1 MFIANL
7 LPNSCYLINVIIL
20 SKEHIIF
27 FVSPVKNLSIPNE
40 KIRVKLL
47 FYNCGSASWLAW
59 YGMTKGSKPRED
71 NVLLVS
77 VLWVLW
83 QPLITMTNDLTNK

>member
-1 MFIANL
+1 MPDIHLDLYITMINFQATKQKSIIWEMFIANL

-40 KIRVKLL
+40 KIRMKLL
-47 FYNCGSASWLAW
+47 FYNCGSASWLA
-59 YGMTKGSKPRED
+59 
-71 NVLLVS
+71 
-77 VLWVLW
+77 
-83 QPLITMTNDLTNK
+83 